1 MILRTQE
8 DFRSYE
14 ERNGFLSNN
23 HIHIDSVSPERS
35 AVSVRIVPESRNAAG
50 FVHGGLLMLLA
61 DVAASQTTMAD
72 GRQYVT
78 QNTFVSFLSSV
89 REGGTL
95 TAEGETVRRGKKTV
109 LIRVRV
115 CGETQKLLADASVTM
130 MCTG

>member
-23 HIHIDSVSPERS
+23 HIHIDSVSPEWS

-61 DVAASQTTMAD
+61 DVAASQTAMAD

-78 QNTFVSFLSSV
+78 QNTFVSVLSSV
-89 REGGTL
+89 REGTL

>member
-61 DVAASQTTMAD
+61 DVAASQTAMAD

-78 QNTFVSFLSSV
+78 QNTFVSSLSSG
-89 REGGTL
+89 REGTL
-95 TAEGETVRRGKKTV
+95 TAEGETMRRGKKTV

>member
-23 HIHIDSVSPERS
+23 HIHIDSVSPERP

-61 DVAASQTTMAD
+61 DVAASQTAMAD

-78 QNTFVSFLSSV
+78 QNTFVSVLSSV
-89 REGGTL
+89 REGTL